1 MAAGFH
7 TRVSDVSDMSKAALF
22 RALLKKP
29 GIIAMPGCYAP
40 FVAMIAQKVG
50 FKAAYISG
58 GAITTCQG
66 MPDIELLSGTEMVRL
81 AGDIAAS
88 VTIPCICD
96 ADTGYGGPLSIRKTV
111 QEFERAGIAGI
122 HLEDQQSPKRCGHL
136 QGKTLVSTKEMVQRI
151 LAAVDGRKDRDFLII
166 ARTDAAASE
175 GMEGA
180 VRRAEAYVEAGADA
194 IFPEALGTKEDFA
207 RFARSVD
214 VPLLANM
221 TEFGKTPYLTAAEFG
236 ELGYKMVIFPLT
248 AMSATLKAV
257 EDTLI
262 ELRDK
267 GTQKHILDRF
277 TTRDER
283 YELIRYAEYQ
293 RLDTALAER
302 TESIGKKDG
311 GKNHG

>member
-7 TRVSDVSDMSKAALF
+7 AGVSDVSDMSKAAAF
-22 RALLKKP
+22 RALLRKP

-40 FVAMIAQKVG
+40 FVAMVAQKVG

-58 GAITTCQG
+58 GAVTTCQG

-81 AGDIAAS
+81 AGDIADA
-88 VTIPCICD
+88 VAIPCISD
-96 ADTGYGGPLSIRKTV
+96 ADTGYGGPLSVRRTV
-111 QEFERAGIAGI
+111 QEFEKAGLAGI

-136 QGKTLVSTKEMVQRI
+136 QGKALVSEKEMVQRI
-151 LAAVDGRKDRDFLII
+151 LAAVDGRTDRDFLII

-175 GMEGA
+175 GIDGA
-180 VRRAEAYVEAGADA
+180 IRRARAYVEAGADA
-194 IFPEALGTKEDFA
+194 IFPEALSTREEFA

-236 ELGYKMVIFPLT
+236 ELGYKMVIFPIT

-257 EDTLI
+257 EDTFI
-262 ELRDK
+262 ELIDK
-267 GTQKHILDRF
+267 GSQRHILDRF
-277 TTRDER
+277 KTRDER

-293 RLDTALAER
+293 KADAAIAER
-302 TESIGKKDG
+302 AESIREHKKEG
-311 GKNHG
+311 